1 METIIMGISGIA
13 LVIFLVVS
21 VVAIGKVISAK

>member
-1 METIIMGISGIA
+1 METIIIVITGIA

-21 VVAIGKVISAK
+21 VVAIGKIISSK

>member
-1 METIIMGISGIA
+1 METIIMVISGIA

-21 VVAIGKVISAK
+21 VVSIGKIISAK